1 MYPVV
6 SEQSI
11 SLSNDRRRTD
21 DERQSWKGT
30 CACTIDAL
38 HGRTADKNQGWP
50 SAKKEAKNCMLKDG
64 RTILYGGGQLA
75 QLSATDTVEGKET
88 RRGVKRTRNERP
100 REPRVV
106 SSKFHLS
113 IGGVVMNVAVNELRR
128 CERAEK
134 RSRGPLSDA
143 GKTQA
148 I

>member
-1 MYPVV
+1 
-6 SEQSI
+6 
-11 SLSNDRRRTD
+11 
-21 DERQSWKGT
+21 
-30 CACTIDAL
+30 
-38 HGRTADKNQGWP
+38 
-50 SAKKEAKNCMLKDG
+50 MLKDG

-75 QLSATDTVEGKET
+75 LLSATDTVEGKET
-88 RRGVKRTRNERP
+88 RRGVRRTRKERP

-143 GKTQA
+143 GNMTYERCRSSLSSPSCDFPEERFYSDMSRARIRASATVHIQYGYDA
-148 I
+148 NTRQGFENRA